1 MNKTILVIEDEKSLS
16 SAIESSLIKSD
27 FSVLMANKVDDAIEL
42 LTSNPKV
49 DAVWLDHYLLG
60 NKNGL
65 DFMHEL
71 KANKKWNN
79 IPVFVVTNSVSDE
92 KVDTCEVLGI
102 EKYFVK
108 SNNSLND
115 IIDTIK
121 ASIL

>member
-92 KVDTCEVLGI
+92 KVDTYEVLGI